1 MPNKIVWNLRHL
13 RWNRCLT
20 GAVMATNRT
29 MTASPKKKRAR
40 KSPATKGGPSGDSTS
55 PKPVR
60 KWVAGFPTPPDKEKA
75 KAFADLALN
84 PNASAAAVA
93 VEYLKPT
100 FGEQDLGS
108 LVDSLAEATAK
119 VNRGDMSG
127 CEAML
132 YGQAQALQDIFVTLA
147 RRAAKQIELTQWDAA
162 LRMALRAQN
171 QWRMT
176 LETLATIKNPRVLFA
191 TQANFAAGHQQVNNG
206 VAPSAQAR
214 KSQIKPSKLLEAND
228 GERMDT
234 GTPGTASGANQ
245 ELETMGAIHGAE
257 IGRRQSAGL
266 AQRLQRWH

>member
-1 MPNKIVWNLRHL
+1 
-13 RWNRCLT
+13 
-20 GAVMATNRT
+20 
-29 MTASPKKKRAR
+29 
-40 KSPATKGGPSGDSTS
+40 
-55 PKPVR
+55 
-60 KWVAGFPTPPDKEKA
+60 VAGFPTPPDKEKA
-75 KAFADLALN
+75 KALADLALN

-108 LVDSLAEATAK
+108 LVDTLAEATAK

-147 RRAAKQIELTQWDAA
+147 RRAARQTELTQWDAA

-171 QWRMT
+171 QCRLT
-176 LETLATIKNPRVLFA
+176 LETLATVKNPQVLFA

-206 VAPSAQAR
+206 IAPSVRMR
-214 KSQIKPSKLLEAND
+214 KSEIKPSKLLEAND

-234 GTPGTASGANQ
+234 GTASATGPANQ
-245 ELETMGAIHGAE
+245 ELETVGAIDGTTDAP
-257 IGRRQSAGL
+257 RQG
-266 AQRLQRWH
+266 